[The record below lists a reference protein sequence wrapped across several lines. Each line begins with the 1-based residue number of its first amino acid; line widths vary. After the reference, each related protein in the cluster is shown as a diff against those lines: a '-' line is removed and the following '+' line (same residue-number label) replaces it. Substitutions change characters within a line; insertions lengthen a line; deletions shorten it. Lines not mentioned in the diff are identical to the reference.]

1 MVYFPRRSRFL
12 EHLMPEREL
21 QYVLRH
27 NADVILE
34 TVDPDGNVFNVRS
47 TGDFNVIPVQ
57 ADDACSDDSDENNAS
72 KVSSWE

>member
-21 QYVLRH
+21 QYVMRH
-27 NADVILE
+27 NADVIME

-47 TGDFNVIPVQ
+47 TGDFNVIP
-57 ADDACSDDSDENNAS
+57 ANGDEALSDDSDDHRP
-72 KVSSWE
+72 KVSR